1 MTSTLRKRDLRRC
14 CAEWSSRDED
24 FLRGMS
30 HATASCGSPVGHAP
44 ISGQPG
50 MAVPPTLRNAKRD
63 SSLRNSQRWCRGP
76 HCAGRRF
83 RPAKPSGTQKTR
95 RRENGRKRQEK
106 AAGLKPGATKFG
118 GSRGQ
123 PGMGVPPAAKRRARS
138 VVPHKKDAGLKPGA
152 TRLGDSG
159 QPGMAV
165 PRAAKQRAR
174 SVVPS
179 RKMLG

>member
-1 MTSTLRKRDLRRC
+1 MRCGCAQEAAEDSQEWLSHLPCEMRR
-14 CAEWSSRDED
+14 EIHR
-24 FLRGMS
+24 
-30 HATASCGSPVGHAP
+30 CG
-44 ISGQPG
+44 
-50 MAVPPTLRNAKRD
+50 
-63 SSLRNSQRWCRGP
+63 NSQRWCRGP